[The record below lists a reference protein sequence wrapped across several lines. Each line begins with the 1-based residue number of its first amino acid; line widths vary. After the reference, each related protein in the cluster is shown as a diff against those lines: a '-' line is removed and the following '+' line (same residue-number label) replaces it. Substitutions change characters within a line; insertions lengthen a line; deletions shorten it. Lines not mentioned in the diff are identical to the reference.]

1 MIMPRLTI
9 TPTMTHTHT
18 HPTHCASAQQNVS
31 RNFCFFICSI
41 FFLPTFSSLS
51 LCLISCH
58 FLNLDRSRVLSL
70 SQFFV
75 CASPASTTFS
85 MPSFSNFLISLSPTL
100 SLSSN
105 GQNQTLTLSS
115 SKISNLSLS
124 PSLLHALY
132 RSLLSVYSHSCT
144 LSPPSHSLSHTH
156 IVFRTTLT
164 SFFLSCS
171 CWPKLVS
178 SSSAGGALSP
188 SKAQLSKHNHHLSL
202 SQQLFLSISPFI
214 ASNDNLSRIQS
225 TRQVA
230 IQIKTFKISTF
241 DSSLAISCTSSLSA
255 RPLLARLSYHV
266 FSFRLLV
273 APGFLSLRH
282 LCVLKC
288 LPSLYLDTRR
298 IFCS

>member
-9 TPTMTHTHT
+9 TLTMTHTHT

-124 PSLLHALY
+124 LPLFCTHFIVHSSLSTLTLARFRLHLTLSLTHTLFFAQH
-132 RSLLSVYSHSCT
+132 SLLS
-144 LSPPSHSLSHTH
+144 
-156 IVFRTTLT
+156 
-164 SFFLSCS
+164 FFH
-171 CWPKLVS
+171 VHV
-178 SSSAGGALSP
+178 G
-188 SKAQLSKHNHHLSL
+188 
-202 SQQLFLSISPFI
+202 
-214 ASNDNLSRIQS
+214 QS
-225 TRQVA
+225 
-230 IQIKTFKISTF
+230 
-241 DSSLAISCTSSLSA
+241 
-255 RPLLARLSYHV
+255 
-266 FSFRLLV
+266 
-273 APGFLSLRH
+273 
-282 LCVLKC
+282 
-288 LPSLYLDTRR
+288 
-298 IFCS
+298 